1 MFRRHYLR
9 SPSLMCTA
17 KQILDALHRKMF
29 RYKIVIS
36 IFPAVLAGSIEWKP
50 RGQTCVI
57 IEN

>member
-17 KQILDALHRKMF
+17 KQILDALHRKMI

-36 IFPAVLAGSIEWKP
+36 IFPAVLAGSIE
-50 RGQTCVI
+50 
-57 IEN
+57 